1 MQQPRPSSVKGRS
14 TDTLF
19 VFILFIGI
27 AIGAV
32 IMSMVGF
39 GLWALDYVCIYDV
52 DCPAAQHVQVFT
64 PTPIPDLENSGLN
77 LPEATETPLSSPT
90 PDLGATATAA
100 CGSFESQFPGTP
112 CPSP

>member
-1 MQQPRPSSVKGRS
+1 MQQSKSRPSKGRS
-14 TDTLF
+14 TDALF

-52 DCPAAQHVQVFT
+52 DCPAAQHVQIFT
-64 PTPIPDLENSGLN
+64 PTPSVDFELV
-77 LPEATETPLSSPT
+77 LPEITETPLPSPT
-90 PDLGATATAA
+90 PDLNATATAG

>member
-1 MQQPRPSSVKGRS
+1 MHQIKKTPGRGQS
-14 TDTLF
+14 TDVLF
-19 VFILFIGI
+19 LFILFIGI

-52 DCPAAQHVQVFT
+52 DCPAAQHVKAFT
-64 PTPIPDLENSGLN
+64 PTPSFDLENLDS
-77 LPEATETPLSSPT
+77 PEATGTPLPSPT
-90 PDLGATATAA
+90 LDLGATATAA
-100 CGSFESQFPGTP
+100 CGNFESQFPGTP